1 LWAAFSFFWQASA
14 WADGKAVGPAV
25 YQGHPYQ
32 GSVEEHAQEA
42 ILIFHDSEKPGEA
55 REDLVLRITVQGEV
69 SNFAWVVPFPNEPQV
84 AKEDAKLFTELYD
97 YVEARLASRFA
108 EAPKAEGAKA
118 AEEKPAAAPVEVLSR
133 KIVGS
138 FDVAVV
144 RENQSGALN
153 EWLKKEGYQTL
164 RNADDVLGFYD
175 KKKYVFACIKVSEA
189 QLDKHTPVDLHPL
202 RFSFKTGG
210 RDGMF
215 FPMKMTGLQDH
226 AFDVNLYVYYHAWLN
241 DHVSKFGYEHRGLRL
256 KYRDWDTPACEPN
269 AGKTWSTPQRDVF
282 LRDLAPRIPTV
293 AALFQ
298 KLHPGE
304 RYYLTNIQALGLK
317 PEAVRQWSDDL
328 WLFPYYVD
336 RKFVPYDA
344 RPGGPGSAAWPD
356 SIPGAE
362 KTSSPVKASEGD
374 IAVLAFSP
382 GKRLWLVAIGVGLVV
397 IVVFG
402 VVQVLRRGQ
411 RTT

>member
-1 LWAAFSFFWQASA
+1 M
-14 WADGKAVGPAV
+14 
-25 YQGHPYQ
+25 
-32 GSVEEHAQEA
+32 
-42 ILIFHDSEKPGEA
+42 A
-55 REDLVLRITVQGEV
+55 REGRI
-69 SNFAWVVPFPNEPQV
+69 P
-84 AKEDAKLFTELYD
+84 DAPRSD
-97 YVEARLASRFA
+97 
-108 EAPKAEGAKA
+108 
-118 AEEKPAAAPVEVLSR
+118 
-133 KIVGS
+133 
-138 FDVAVV
+138 
-144 RENQSGALN
+144 N
-153 EWLKKEGYQTL
+153 
-164 RNADDVLGFYD
+164 VLGFYD

-226 AFDVNLYVYYHAWLN
+226 AFDVNLYVFYHAWLN
-241 DHVSKFGYEHRGLRL
+241 DHLSKFGYEHRGLRR

-269 AGKTWSTPQRDVF
+269 AGKTWSTPERDVF

-298 KLHPGE
+298 KLHSGE

-344 RPGGPGSAAWPD
+344 RPGGPGSTAWPE
-356 SIPGAE
+356 SIPSAE
-362 KTSSPVKASEGD
+362 KTSSGVKANEGD
-374 IAVLAFSP
+374 IAAGASSP
-382 GKRLWLVAIGVGLVV
+382 GKRLWLVGIGAGFAV
-397 IVVFG
+397 IAVLG
-402 VVQVLRRGQ
+402 VVCGAAHGRASDVTSASSC
-411 RTT
+411 RTTEMAIIMPSRVTYVIDKAGVILRHVFRVRCSWQNGM